1 MPGRRELPTRL
12 MLLCCATEKW
22 SIAKAPLADHVY
34 ACGVVRLKRCKDW
47 RLETQS
53 CRHPKDSRSWYIH
66 ASLPDASGAHSS
78 WSTFEMAVRLAATVP
93 HALAQT
99 NMWLS
104 VRIQNWIYTYL
115 RFQAG
120 KILGVLPTNLNSAD
134 QSTDWQRSSSKAVGH
149 AITRRSTHS
158 PI

>member
-1 MPGRRELPTRL
+1 

-22 SIAKAPLADHVY
+22 SIAMAPLADHVH
-34 ACGVVRLKRCKDW
+34 ACGVVRLKRCKDR

-53 CRHPKDSRSWYIH
+53 CRHPKDSKSWYIH

-78 WSTFEMAVRLAATVP
+78 WSTFEMAVRLSATVP

-104 VRIQNWIYTYL
+104 VRTQNWIHTYL

-120 KILGVLPTNLNSAD
+120 KNLDVLPTVQTRPTKVLIGSA
-134 QSTDWQRSSSKAVGH
+134 QVRRQLGMRSHEGAPTVPF
-149 AITRRSTHS
+149 R
-158 PI
+158 